1 MANGRSL
8 IGKIFFILHLLLWLA
23 LLLVVVIAYTPLTL
37 YMLRPLTV
45 HEEIKN
51 ADLILV
57 LGGGIDKGRY
67 LTLVSS
73 HRLVRG
79 AQLYFDG
86 RANKILVSGG
96 IPGKVNVPEAAVMA
110 QEARRLK
117 IPAGDILLEKKSRN
131 THEQAVEVKK
141 IADSLQM
148 KTILL
153 VTSFSHMKRSLMAF
167 ENLGFKIYPAPADP
181 YERYTDDPMA
191 RLCLFPK
198 LVREYGGM
206 VYYKI
211 RGWI

>member
-1 MANGRSL
+1 L

-181 YERYTDDPMA
+181 YERYIDDPMG

>member
-1 MANGRSL
+1 L
-8 IGKIFFILHLLLWLA
+8 IGKVFFTLHLSLWLA

-37 YMLRPLTV
+37 YMLKPLTV

-57 LGGGIDKGRY
+57 LGGGVDKGRY

-73 HRLVRG
+73 HRLVKG
-79 AQLYFDG
+79 VQLYFEE
-86 RANKILVSGG
+86 RANKILFCGG

-141 IADSLQM
+141 MADSLQL
-148 KTILL
+148 KSILL
-153 VTSFSHMKRSLMAF
+153 VTSFSHMKRALMAF

-181 YERYTDDPMA
+181 YERYTDDPLG
-191 RLCLFPK
+191 RICLFPK
-198 LVREYGGM
+198 LIHEYGGM

>member
-8 IGKIFFILHLLLWLA
+8 IRKIFFILHLLLWLA
-23 LLLVVVIAYTPLTL
+23 LSLVVVIAYTPLTL
-37 YMLRPLTV
+37 YMLKPLTV

-73 HRLVRG
+73 HRLVKG
-79 AQLYFDG
+79 AQLYFEG

-110 QEARRLK
+110 QDARRLK
-117 IPAGDILLEKKSRN
+117 IPAGDILLENKSQN
-131 THEQAVEVKK
+131 THAQAVEVKK
-141 IADSLQM
+141 IADSLQL
-148 KTILL
+148 KSILL
-153 VTSFSHMKRSLMAF
+153 VTSFSHMKRSLMTF

-181 YERYTDDPMA
+181 YERYTDDPMG

-198 LVREYGGM
+198 LVHEYGGM

>member
-1 MANGRSL
+1 VANGRSL
-8 IGKIFFILHLLLWLA
+8 IGKIFFLFHLLLWMA

-37 YMLRPLTV
+37 YMLKPLTV

-51 ADLILV
+51 ADVILV

-73 HRLVRG
+73 HRLLKGV
-79 AQLYFDG
+79 QLYFEG
-86 RANKILVSGG
+86 RANKILVCGG

-141 IADSLQM
+141 IADSLQL
-148 KTILL
+148 KSILL
-153 VTSFSHMKRSLMAF
+153 VTSFSHMKRSLMTF
-167 ENLGFKIYPAPADP
+167 ENLGFKIYPAPAAP
-181 YERYTDDPMA
+181 YERYTDDPIG

-198 LVREYGGM
+198 LVHEYGGM
-206 VYYKI
+206 VYYKV

>member
-8 IGKIFFILHLLLWLA
+8 IGKIFFILHLFLWLA
-23 LLLVVVIAYTPLTL
+23 LLLVVVIAYTPLIFHIL
-37 YMLRPLTV
+37 MPLAV
-45 HEEIKN
+45 KEEIKD
-51 ADLILV
+51 ADLIVV

-73 HRLVRG
+73 HRLVKG
-79 AQLYFDG
+79 AQLYFEG

-96 IPGKVNVPEAAVMA
+96 ISGKANVPEAAVMA

-117 IPAGDILLEKKSRN
+117 IPAGDILLEKRARD
-131 THEQAVEVKK
+131 THDQAMEVKK
-141 IADSLQM
+141 MSDSLQL

-153 VTSFSHMKRSLMAF
+153 VTSFSHMKRALMAF

-181 YERYTDDPMA
+181 YERYTDNPMG

-198 LVREYGGM
+198 LVHEYGGI

>member
-23 LLLVVVIAYTPLTL
+23 LSLVVVIAYTPLTL

-181 YERYTDDPMA
+181 YERYTDDPMG

>member
-37 YMLRPLTV
+37 YMLKPLTV

-57 LGGGIDKGRY
+57 LGGGMDKGRY

-73 HRLVRG
+73 YRLVKG
-79 AQLYFDG
+79 AQLYFEG

-117 IPAGDILLEKKSRN
+117 IPAEDILLEKKSRN

-141 IADSLQM
+141 ISDSLKM
-148 KTILL
+148 KSILL

-181 YERYTDDPMA
+181 YEKYTDDPMG

-198 LVREYGGM
+198 LVHEYGGI

>member
-1 MANGRSL
+1 VANGRSL
-8 IGKIFFILHLLLWLA
+8 IRKIFFILHLLLWLA
-23 LLLVVVIAYTPLTL
+23 LSLVVVIAYTPLTL
-37 YMLRPLTV
+37 YMLKPLTV
-45 HEEIKN
+45 QEEIKN

-73 HRLVRG
+73 HRLVKG
-79 AQLYFDG
+79 AQLYFEG

-110 QEARRLK
+110 QEAKRLK
-117 IPAGDILLEKKSRN
+117 IPAGDILLENKSQN
-131 THEQAVEVKK
+131 THAQAVEVKK
-141 IADSLQM
+141 IADSLQL
-148 KTILL
+148 KSILL
-153 VTSFSHMKRSLMAF
+153 VTSFSHMKRSLMTF

-181 YERYTDDPMA
+181 YERYTDDPMG

-198 LVREYGGM
+198 LVHEYGGM

>member
-1 MANGRSL
+1 MAKGRSL
-8 IGKIFFILHLLLWLA
+8 IGKVFFTLHLSLWLA

-37 YMLRPLTV
+37 YMLKPLTV

-57 LGGGIDKGRY
+57 LGGGVDKGRY

-73 HRLVRG
+73 HRLVKG
-79 AQLYFDG
+79 VQLYFEE
-86 RANKILVSGG
+86 RANKILFSGG

-141 IADSLQM
+141 MADSLQL
-148 KTILL
+148 KSILL
-153 VTSFSHMKRSLMAF
+153 VTSFSHMKRALMAF

-181 YERYTDDPMA
+181 YERYTDDPLG
-191 RLCLFPK
+191 RICLFPK
-198 LVREYGGM
+198 LIHEYGGM

>member
-8 IGKIFFILHLLLWLA
+8 IRKIFFILHLLLWLA
-23 LLLVVVIAYTPLTL
+23 LSLVVVIAYTPLTL
-37 YMLRPLTV
+37 YMLKPLTV
-45 HEEIKN
+45 QEEIKN

-73 HRLVRG
+73 HRLVKG
-79 AQLYFDG
+79 AQLYFEG

-110 QEARRLK
+110 QEAKRLK
-117 IPAGDILLEKKSRN
+117 IPAGDILLENKSQN
-131 THEQAVEVKK
+131 THAQAVEVKK
-141 IADSLQM
+141 IADSLQL
-148 KTILL
+148 KSILL
-153 VTSFSHMKRSLMAF
+153 VTSFSHMKRSLMTF

-181 YERYTDDPMA
+181 YERYTDDPMG

-198 LVREYGGM
+198 LVHEYGGM

>member
-1 MANGRSL
+1 MANGRSF

-23 LLLVVVIAYTPLTL
+23 LSLVVVIAYTPLTL
-37 YMLRPLTV
+37 YMLKPLTV
-45 HEEIKN
+45 QEEIKN

-79 AQLYFDG
+79 AQLYFEG
-86 RANKILVSGG
+86 KANKILVSGG

-148 KTILL
+148 KSILL

-167 ENLGFKIYPAPADP
+167 ESLGFKIYPAPADP
-181 YERYTDDPMA
+181 YERYTDDPMG

-198 LVREYGGM
+198 LVHEYGGM

-211 RGWI
+211 KGWI

>member
-8 IGKIFFILHLLLWLA
+8 IRKVFFIFHLLLWLA
-23 LLLVVVIAYTPLTL
+23 LLLVVGIAYTPLTL
-37 YMLRPLTV
+37 YMLKPLTV

-57 LGGGIDKGRY
+57 LGGGVDKGRY

-73 HRLVRG
+73 HRLVKG
-79 AQLYFDG
+79 AQLYLEG
-86 RANKILVSGG
+86 RANKILFSGG
-96 IPGKVNVPEAAVMA
+96 IPGKVNVSEAAVMA

-141 IADSLQM
+141 MADSLQL
-148 KTILL
+148 KSILL
-153 VTSFSHMKRSLMAF
+153 VTSFSHMKRALMAF

-181 YERYTDDPMA
+181 YERYTDDPLG
-191 RLCLFPK
+191 RICLFPR
-198 LVREYGGM
+198 LLHEYGGM

>member
-1 MANGRSL
+1 L
-8 IGKIFFILHLLLWLA
+8 IRKIFFILHLLLWLA
-23 LLLVVVIAYTPLTL
+23 LSLVVVIAYTPLTL
-37 YMLRPLTV
+37 YMLKPLTV
-45 HEEIKN
+45 QEEIKN

-73 HRLVRG
+73 HRLVKG
-79 AQLYFDG
+79 AQLYFEG

-110 QEARRLK
+110 QEAKRLK
-117 IPAGDILLEKKSRN
+117 IPAGDILLENKSQN
-131 THEQAVEVKK
+131 THAQAVEVKK
-141 IADSLQM
+141 IADSLQL
-148 KTILL
+148 KSILL
-153 VTSFSHMKRSLMAF
+153 VTSFSHMKRSLMTF

-181 YERYTDDPMA
+181 YERYTDDPMG

-198 LVREYGGM
+198 LVHEYGGM